1 MASILLILLIFFAFA
16 CLLLVVVDC
25 CVAFQLTTKHL
36 FREDGSVFSTLFAP
50 AESGKVK
57 YSGNRILFVTH
68 SEILYC
74 CCRSKVAAE
83 IVMVSSPAGSTMR
96 VSVFCFSMVVD
107 SWQSCLFCVAPSHN
121 THFII
126 YDARRLPTM
135 WRWLVELRSVWAVLE
150 LETCSTW
157 TLQQPFKGEGR
168 AQRSLCCHLWW
179 AKTKTSLLYSI
190 LFYSALLLSWE
201 EWLEHKT
208 NYTSTMNLNMYV
220 YCFLLWFLC
229 VRYV

>member
-107 SWQSCLFCVAPSHN
+107 S
-121 THFII
+121 
-126 YDARRLPTM
+126 
-135 WRWLVELRSVWAVLE
+135 
-150 LETCSTW
+150 
-157 TLQQPFKGEGR
+157 
-168 AQRSLCCHLWW
+168 
-179 AKTKTSLLYSI
+179 
-190 LFYSALLLSWE
+190 
-201 EWLEHKT
+201 
-208 NYTSTMNLNMYV
+208 
-220 YCFLLWFLC
+220 
-229 VRYV
+229 